1 MKITPLYRA
10 LNVTA
15 LRMFLCTIAALS
27 AVRAHAQ
34 WVPFDSLPGAQ
45 RVSAIESPG
54 GSAGR
59 VSDVR
64 WDIPAGRVWFQYA
77 GKWKSVALSGDATL
91 TVPEGT
97 EPPAAAARRR
107 RSSPCR
113 SS

>member
-15 LRMFLCTIAALS
+15 LRMFFCTITAFS

-59 VSDVR
+59 VTDVR
-64 WDIPAGRVWFQYA
+64 WDIPGGRVWFQYA
-77 GKWKSVALSGDATL
+77 GKWKSLALSGDAKL

-97 EPPAAAARRR
+97 ER
-107 RSSPCR
+107 RSRDECR
-113 SS
+113 LS